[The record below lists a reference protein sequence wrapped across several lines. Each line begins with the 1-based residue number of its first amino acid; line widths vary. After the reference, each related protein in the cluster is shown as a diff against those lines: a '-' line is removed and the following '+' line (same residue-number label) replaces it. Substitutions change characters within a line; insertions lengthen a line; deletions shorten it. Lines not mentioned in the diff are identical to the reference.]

1 MKNLFVIVVLFLFGI
16 PQAVFGVDSFQRDEL
31 DGEIAQKRIVS
42 FLKESIGQDHD
53 FTVEETEVAGVFVA
67 SFGMQVI
74 YLTGDLKFVFK
85 GDLYNTAT
93 GQNVT
98 EETKRNLRALAFES
112 LNVSSM
118 ISFLTKDSKR
128 TKKNIYVFT
137 DVDCGYC
144 RKFHKEVDLLNSKGI
159 NVHYLAFPRAG
170 QKGETYDKMVSVWCS
185 NDRNDALSSAKKGRK
200 IPAKKCNDPIG
211 EHFRLGLEIEL
222 KGTPAVFSEEG
233 VELGGFIRAKD
244 LERMLLQDKP

>member
-1 MKNLFVIVVLFLFGI
+1 MRNFFVIVALLLFSS
-16 PQAVFGVDSFQRDEL
+16 PQSVIGVDSFQRDEI
-31 DGEIAQKRIVS
+31 DRERAQKRILS
-42 FLKESIGQDHD
+42 FLKESMGPNHR
-53 FTVEETEVAGVFVA
+53 FTVEETEITGVYVA

-98 EETKRNLRALAFES
+98 LETKQNLRSIAFNS
-112 LNVSSM
+112 LDTSSM
-118 ISFLTKDSKR
+118 ISFLAQNPEIA
-128 TKKNIYVFT
+128 KKNIYVFT

-144 RKFHKEVDLLNSKGI
+144 RKFHKEVNLLNSKGI

-170 QKGETYDKMVSVWCS
+170 QKGETYNKMVSVWCS
-185 NDRNDALSSAKKGRK
+185 SDRNDALSAAKKGRK
-200 IPAKKCNDPIG
+200 IPSKKCNDPIS
-211 EHFRLGLEIEL
+211 EHFKLGLEIEL

-233 VELGGFIRAKD
+233 VELGGFIGAKE
-244 LERMLLQDKP
+244 LETMLLQDKL